1 MVGTPVPHTLTRVG
15 DRHTLNF
22 RWTEGGWDVLPGDWD
37 TREDTHTRHN
47 WADVLLTLAVPP
59 GDPTS
64 QLFSKA
70 LKGSAAA
77 ERE

>member
-1 MVGTPVPHTLTRVG
+1 MPHTLSRVG

-22 RWTEGGWDVLPGDWD
+22 RRTEEGWDILRGDRD
-37 TREDTHTRHN
+37 MREDTHTRHN
-47 WADVLLTLAVPP
+47 WADVLLILAVPP

-70 LKGSAAA
+70 LKGATAAK
-77 ERE
+77 RE